1 MQLDPLPAT
10 TAATAAQHWSRSDPE
25 SSQRRPSDP
34 PIAATIQTIVQQD
47 QPKIPKSRNYSGI
60 PHVQSDQQLDELSE
74 ICHHKFVEETN
85 GAEGNIDGENRK
97 IYNIL
102 VQITNRPDKNFS
114 FAVNNQMSS
123 V

>member
-34 PIAATIQTIVQQD
+34 PTAATIQTIVQQD

-60 PHVQSDQQLDELSE
+60 SHVQSDQQLDELSE

-85 GAEGNIDGENRK
+85 GAEGNIDAK
-97 IYNIL
+97 IEIS
-102 VQITNRPDKNFS
+102 IIF
-114 FAVNNQMSS
+114 
-123 V
+123 